1 MPSCYLQVYE
11 NIKNTGVDQKYWE
24 EYTSFYEQF
33 WGGPTS
39 PYGLWFGNEYSAF
52 EESLCDHMQIQKKDI
67 KQCLFIKEN
76 DEYYIC
82 PSEEN

>member
-33 WGGPTS
+33 WGDQHLHMD
-39 PYGLWFGNEYSAF
+39 YGLAMSTLHLRNH
-52 EESLCDHMQIQKKDI
+52 CVT
-67 KQCLFIKEN
+67 
-76 DEYYIC
+76 IC
-82 PSEEN
+82 KFKRRI